1 YHIDEDFTQAND
13 LAKQNPEKL
22 AELVKLFF
30 AEASKYNVLPLDDR
44 KTERLDVANRP
55 SLTAGRK
62 KFTYPNL
69 LRLPEGA
76 APDLK
81 HRSHTKTAKVNIPEG
96 GAEGMLFTQG
106 GRFAGYGFYIRDG
119 KLIYDYNLVGVD

>member
-1 YHIDEDFTQAND
+1 QAKD
-13 LAKQNPEKL
+13 GVQQNPEKL
-22 AELVKLFF
+22 DELVKLFF
-30 AEASKYNVLPLDDR
+30 SEAARYNVLPLDDR
-44 KTERLDVANRP
+44 KTERLSVVNRP

-81 HRSHTKTAKVNIPEG
+81 HKNHEIIALVEIPKE
-96 GAEGMLFTQG
+96 GAEGMRVTQG
-106 GRFAGYGFYIRDG
+106 GRFAGFGFYLLKG
-119 KLIYDYNLVGVD
+119 KLV